1 MIFSW
6 LKDNRRRQILAKP
19 FPPEWLAYLRQNVA
33 HYSCLSE
40 AEQAKLRDDLRIF
53 VAEKRWEGCGGL
65 DVSDEMKVTIAALA
79 CLLVLGLHID
89 SFNRVPTILVYPRG
103 FQIPSKYHGTDV
115 IFEGH
120 AAIGQAIYRG
130 PVILSWEDALA
141 EARQPGGGINVV
153 FHEFAHELDML
164 NGAVDGTPPLD
175 SDQQTARWQRV
186 MSREFDRLAVA
197 SGRGRATLLDH
208 YGAHNEAEFFAVATE
223 CFFDQP
229 GEMQRRHPR
238 LYDLLKGY
246 YRQDPAARSPQ
257 SRNPV
262 S

>member
-6 LKDNRRRQILAKP
+6 LKEHRRRQILAKP
-19 FPPEWLAYLRQNVA
+19 FPPEWLSYLRQDVA
-33 HYSCLSE
+33 HYSWLTE

-65 DVSDEMKVTIAALA
+65 EVSDEMKVTIAALA
-79 CLLVLGLHID
+79 CLLVLGLDID

-115 IFEGH
+115 IYEGRS
-120 AAIGQAIYRG
+120 AIGQAVYRG
-130 PVILSWEDALA
+130 PVILSWEDVLA
-141 EARQPGGGINVV
+141 AAREPGRGDNLV

-164 NGAVDGTPPLD
+164 NGAVDGTPPLEND
-175 SDQQTARWQRV
+175 RKIERWQRI
-186 MSREFDRLAVA
+186 MSREFDCLAAA
-197 SGRGRATLLDH
+197 SERGRATLLDH
-208 YGAHNEAEFFAVATE
+208 YGAVDEGEFFAVATE

-229 GEMQRRHPR
+229 WEMQRRHPR

-246 YRQDPAARSPQ
+246 YRQDPAARAPQ
-257 SRNPV
+257 RL
-262 S
+262 